1 MHRELVSAAP
11 SAPPERALRAV
22 GGTALT
28 RPGLDT
34 PIESKLHPPAAR
46 KEWLQRPGLL
56 HELAHTVSAKLVL
69 VDAPAGFGKT
79 TLVAQWRSSAIE
91 RRRFAWLSLDA
102 GDDDPGRLWWHVVS
116 ALERACP
123 ELDGQDLRR
132 ALRTQVPDI
141 ADAVIPSWSPG
152 WSGCRNRSSWSST
165 TSMSSGNADCH
176 QQVASL
182 LLHLPPAVRWCSSP
196 GLTRACRSRGCGPSA
211 RWSRSGCASCASRR
225 CRRLRWSAACPGS
238 S

>member
-141 ADAVIPSWSPG
+141 ADAVIPKLVTWLERLQEPVVLVLDDFHVI
-152 WSGCRNRSSWSST
+152 REP
-165 TSMSSGNADCH
+165 DCH

-182 LLHLPPAVRWCSSP
+182 LLHLPPGP
-196 GLTRACRSRGCGPSA
+196 GGAHH
-211 RWSRSGCASCASRR
+211 
-225 CRRLRWSAACPGS
+225 PG
-238 S
+238 